1 MSKPTDF
8 RKKLYSAFLA
18 IVLLILFAVLVVMY
32 VFQQFVSNLE
42 ETSGKTLP
50 TVIGILRLSEKAALL
65 TNSANLLTAVESNE
79 QLEDVYANSQKLLA
93 ELDSNLDLL
102 KTYISSEKL
111 MSISQNSEALRD
123 NLQQLNVITAQRLSV
138 RHYTQGLIKQV
149 LALQDQLVDNVNPI
163 LYGINSLTTL
173 LGKKTIRQHNLIV
186 KKLVEE
192 NLQRLLLLTELQG
205 VTRCSLGALLESSLM
220 LGICQQWFS
229 TIKPLFDEK
238 INEPLYKNLENTL
251 DLMLAPT
258 SPSLSSVQSR
268 EVLEELQQKLSVI
281 LNTEK
286 NSLQDSYIETSL
298 LLQNSITELLETS
311 SHDLNYSLDLKA
323 EGYLSLGLLNTALH
337 ANKLDTLLQLE
348 ERFLLA
354 FHNFENAINDFEK
367 SPLVVRNPILY
378 QNIKNIFEDI
388 KLFRDPDNGIFALKR
403 KALNLRKYL
412 GDLLV
417 QNRVITSQISNY
429 ILTIDGLVEDT
440 QKELNNNR
448 QTLNNTKTA
457 TESLLIVVFLIV
469 LITSVLIAYYII
481 WLLGKHENALNQ
493 ARENAEKANHAK
505 SAFLANMSHELRTP
519 LNGILGYAQILLY
532 DNKTSGSHRES
543 LSIIQKSG
551 EYLLTLIN
559 DVLDLSKIEAAH
571 LDLHPSVI
579 DFNEFLTGIK
589 QLFQM
594 RALQKNIEFR
604 YEILSHLPIGIYAD
618 EKRLR
623 QVLINLLG
631 NAVKFT
637 NIGQVTFKI
646 GYHYDKIRFQIEDT
660 GIGIPAD
667 KLHTIFEP
675 FKQVS
680 EVRYQAEG
688 TGLGLAI
695 SQKLVAMMGGDLKV
709 KSVFGHGSIF
719 WMDLDLPTVE
729 LPSQQ
734 YLHQKIIGY
743 EGEPKKILYI
753 DDKKNDLTILAQLL
767 APLGFEVTTVIN
779 GYEAIQQVEELKL
792 KQQAFDLILVD
803 LVMPLFNGYEVAQQ
817 INKLTKEKTPILAVS
832 ASVFEYHQQ
841 ASLAAGCRD
850 FIAKPI
856 HLENL
861 LSVLQHHLQL
871 VWKYEADN
879 DEIISHETTTLHLES
894 EYIDILSEL
903 ISLGDI
909 NGILEYTNKLS
920 HEKPQYHSIIKQI
933 QNLAKA
939 FEEEQLIALLER
951 CR

>member
-65 TNSANLLTAVESNE
+65 TNSANLLTTVESNE
-79 QLEDVYANSQKLLA
+79 QLDDVYANSQKLLA
-93 ELDSNLDLL
+93 ELNSNLDLL
-102 KTYISSEKL
+102 SSYISSEKL
-111 MSISQNSEALRD
+111 ASISQNSEALRD
-123 NLQQLNVITAQRLSV
+123 NLQQLNIITAQRLSV
-138 RHYTQGLIKQV
+138 RRYTQALIKQV

-173 LGKKTIRQHNLIV
+173 LGKKTIRQHNAII
-186 KKLVEE
+186 KRLVEE

-205 VTRCSLGALLESSLM
+205 VTRCSLGALLESPLM
-220 LGICQQWFS
+220 LGVCQQWFS
-229 TIKPLFDEK
+229 AIKPLFDEK
-238 INEPLYKNLENTL
+238 INEPLYKDLGNTL
-251 DLMLAPT
+251 DIMLAPT
-258 SPSLSSVQSR
+258 SPSLSSNQSR
-268 EVLEELQQKLSVI
+268 ELLEGLQQKLSII

-337 ANKLDTLLQLE
+337 ANQLETLLQLE
-348 ERFLLA
+348 ERFLLS
-354 FHNFENAINDFEK
+354 FHNFENAISDFEK
-367 SPLVVRNPILY
+367 SPLVTRNPILY

-388 KLFRDPDNGIFALKR
+388 KIFRDPDNGIFALKR
-403 KALNLRKYL
+403 KALNLRKYS

-417 QNRVITSQISNY
+417 QNRAITAQISNY
-429 ILTIDGLVEDT
+429 ILTIDGLIEDT

-457 TESLLIVVFLIV
+457 TESLLIIVFLIV
-469 LITSVLIAYYII
+469 LITSILIAYYII
-481 WLLGKHENALNQ
+481 WLLGKHENALNK

-532 DNKTSGSHRES
+532 DNKTSESHRES

-571 LDLHPSVI
+571 LDLHPNVI

-604 YEILSHLPIGIYAD
+604 YEILSHLPVGIYAD

-695 SQKLVAMMGGDLKV
+695 SQKLAAMMGGELKV

-729 LPSQQ
+729 LPNQQ
-734 YLHQKIIGY
+734 YLHQKIVGY
-743 EGEPKKILYI
+743 EGEAKKILYI

-767 APLGFEVTTVIN
+767 SPLGFEVTTVIN
-779 GYEAIQQVEELKL
+779 GYDAIQQIEELKV
-792 KQQAFDLILVD
+792 KQQTFDLILVD

-861 LSVLQHHLQL
+861 LSILQHHLQL

-879 DEIISHETTTLHLES
+879 DEIINHDITTLHLEH
-894 EYIDILSEL
+894 ECIDILSEL
-903 ISLGDI
+903 VSLGDI
-909 NGILEYTNKLS
+909 NGILEYTDKLS
-920 HEKPQYHSIIKQI
+920 HEKPQYHSILKQI